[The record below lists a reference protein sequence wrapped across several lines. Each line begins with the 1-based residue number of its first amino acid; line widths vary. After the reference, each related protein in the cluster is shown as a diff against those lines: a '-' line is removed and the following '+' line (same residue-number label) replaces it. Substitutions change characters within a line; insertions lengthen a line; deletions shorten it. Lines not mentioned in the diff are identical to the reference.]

1 MIRFLVVAFFLF
13 SSVAH
18 VRAQTHFAARLD
30 ASQVLSNSSDS
41 SATGRAQ
48 MTLNAEQTELA
59 YHIQLAGL
67 DLERVVASRTDDN
80 DVVAI
85 HIHLNVPDVIGPHI
99 LNIFGNPA
107 EEDADRI
114 VDYENETISGIYD
127 MTDATRNP
135 ITGELEP
142 QAFPLTTK
150 LFPTPLRLSE
160 LLEERWYFA
169 VHTLGNSG
177 TPPGVTIRGNF
188 FLVPEPSTSALL
200 TFSLLAGTLR
210 IRPRSS

>member
-1 MIRFLVVAFFLF
+1 
-13 SSVAH
+13 
-18 VRAQTHFAARLD
+18 
-30 ASQVLSNSSDS
+30 
-41 SATGRAQ
+41 

-59 YHIQLAGL
+59 YSIQFDGV
-67 DLERVVASRTDDN
+67 DLEPVAGNRTDDN

-114 VDYENETISGIYD
+114 VDYERETITGIYD
-127 MTDATRNP
+127 MSDATRNP
-135 ITGELEP
+135 ITGEVEP

-150 LFPTPLRLSE
+150 LFPSPIRLGE
-160 LLEERWYFA
+160 LLDERWYFA
-169 VHTLGNSG
+169 VHTVGNSA

-188 FLVPEPSTSALL
+188 FIVPEPTTASLACLLIGALASRSTRRL
-200 TFSLLAGTLR
+200 
-210 IRPRSS
+210 